1 MLDCFRVILRE
12 EGFIGFF
19 KGFVLSIIKV
29 KEIIFNGFVGILFI
43 FFRNS
48 CYCLLE
54 KLLRLLGIIRGGK

>member
-29 KEIIFNGFVGILFI
+29 KKIIFNGFVGLFI

-54 KLLRLLGIIRGGK
+54 KFLWLLGIIRGGK